1 MDFKKESYLSYLQ
14 KGTQSFYYY
23 DIEKVAKDFG
33 GNISLLPYSIRVL
46 LESVVRQY
54 DGVDITLQ
62 HIKDL
67 VNWSNS
73 QEKAEYPFKPMRVVL
88 QDLTGVASIVDLASM
103 RETML
108 KLGKDPSIINPEV
121 PVDMVIDHS
130 VQVNFFGQEDALVKN
145 MQLEFQRND
154 ERYKFAKWAQQ
165 SFENFRVVPPATGIV
180 HQVNIEFLS
189 DVVMTSE
196 NEAGQLIAQPDT
208 LVGTD
213 SHTTMVNGLGVLGW
227 GVGGIE
233 AEAAM
238 LGEASYSPIP
248 PVVGVELTG
257 QLSSTVNATDLALA
271 ITEKLRAAGVVGAF
285 VEYFGPGYQSLTLAD
300 RATLSNMAPEYGAT
314 CGFFPI
320 DQETLNYL
328 KLTNRSQ
335 QRIKIV
341 ESYAKANHF
350 FYNPTEK
357 QQFTRVIKF
366 DLAQVE
372 TSLAGPKR
380 PQDRVKLSEVP
391 EKFTASLT
399 NPMGNHGFGLSESES
414 QKKVNFE
421 WKGQAIELTHGSVLI
436 ASITSCTNTSNPYVM
451 MASALLAQKA
461 VDHGLKPK
469 PYVKTSFA
477 PGSKAVTAYIEAAG
491 LTPAMQDLGFHLVGY
506 GCTTC
511 IGNSGELDK
520 ELEENIGAE
529 GLVTCSVL
537 SGNRNFEGRIHP
549 AIKANYLAS
558 PPLIIAYALAGKI
571 DIDWEN
577 EPIGQNTSGENIFL
591 KDIWPSQLEIND
603 YIEKYVTQDLFA
615 DSYANV
621 FDDNE
626 VWKAISIPESSLYEW
641 DKHSTY
647 IQNPPFFEKMTLELK
662 TVKPLSNLRVLAK
675 FGDSV
680 TTDHISPAGAIPTT
694 SAAGRFLLSKE
705 VSFMD
710 FNSYGSR
717 RGNHEVMMRGTL
729 ANIRIR
735 NQLVEGKEGS
745 FTKYFPTGEVL
756 SIYEAAMRYKADNT
770 GLVILTGADYGMGSS
785 RDWAAK
791 GVDLLNV
798 KAVIAKSFE
807 RIHRSNLVM
816 MGVLP
821 LEFMPGEDADQLALS
836 GEESFSIN
844 ITENTGIHDIIDV
857 TAVSPQGKQTD
868 FKVRVRFDS
877 QADINY
883 YHHEGIL
890 PYVIRKKNALL
901 SI

>member
-1 MDFKKESYLSYLQ
+1 MDFKKQNYLRHHDN
-14 KGTQSFYYY
+14 GAQSFFYY
-23 DIEKVAKDFG
+23 DIEKVAKDYG
-33 GNISLLPYSIRVL
+33 GDIRQLPYSIRVL

-54 DGVDITLQ
+54 DGDNITLE
-62 HIKDL
+62 HIKNL
-67 VNWSNS
+67 IYWKET

-103 RETML
+103 REKMVSF
-108 KLGKDPSIINPEV
+108 GQEPSVINPEV

-130 VQVNFFGQEDALVKN
+130 VQVNFFGQEDALFKN
-145 MQLEFQRND
+145 MQKEFQRND
-154 ERYKFAKWAQQ
+154 ERYRFAKWAQQ
-165 SFENFRVVPPATGIV
+165 SFENFRVVPPATGII

-189 DVVMTSE
+189 DVIMTIE
-196 NEAGQLIAQPDT
+196 NEEGHVIAAPDSLI
-208 LVGTD
+208 GTD
-213 SHTTMVNGLGVLGW
+213 SHTTMVNSLGVLGW

-238 LGEASYSPIP
+238 LGEASYAPIP
-248 PVVGVELTG
+248 PVVGVKLTG
-257 QLSSTVNATDLALA
+257 ELATTVNATDLALSL
-271 ITEKLRAAGVVGAF
+271 TEKLRSIGVVGSF
-285 VEYFGPGYQSLTLAD
+285 VEYFGPGYQSLSLAD

-320 DQETLNYL
+320 DQETLDYL
-328 KLTNRSQ
+328 HLTNRSDE
-335 QRIKIV
+335 RIEIV
-341 ESYAKANHF
+341 EHYAKVNNL
-350 FYNPTEK
+350 FYDPSRQIK
-357 QQFTRVIKF
+357 FTRLIEF

-380 PQDRVKLSEVP
+380 PQDRIKLSDVP

-399 NPMGNHGFGLSESES
+399 DPMGNHGFGLTEEEG
-414 QKKVNFE
+414 QKRISFD
-421 WKGQAIELTHGSVLI
+421 WKDQEIELTHGSVMI

-461 VDHGLKPK
+461 VDLGLETKA
-469 PYVKTSFA
+469 YVKTSFA

-491 LTPAMQDLGFHLVGY
+491 LAPAMRKLGFHLVGY

-511 IGNSGELDK
+511 IGNSGELNP
-520 ELEENIGAE
+520 ELEEIINQE
-529 GLVTCSVL
+529 SLVACSVL

-549 AIKANYLAS
+549 SIKANYLAS
-558 PPLIIAYALAGKI
+558 PPLIIAYALSGRI

-577 EPIGQNTSGENIFL
+577 EALGQDYSGENVYL
-591 KDIWPSQLEIND
+591 RDIWPSQSEINE
-603 YIEKYVTQDLFA
+603 YIRNYVTQDLFA
-615 DSYANV
+615 DSYADV

-626 VWKAISIPESSLYEW
+626 EWKAISIPQSALYEW
-641 DKHSTY
+641 DDESTY
-647 IQNPPFFEKMTLELK
+647 IQNPPFLEDITLELK
-662 TVKPLSNLRVLAK
+662 NVKPLTNLRVLAK
-675 FGDSV
+675 FSDSV
-680 TTDHISPAGAIPTT
+680 TTDHISPAGSIPRT
-694 SAAGRFLLSKE
+694 SAAGRYLLDKD

-735 NQLVEGKEGS
+735 NQLVPGKEGS
-745 FTKYFPTGEVL
+745 FTKYFPTGEVMT
-756 SIYEAAMRYKADNT
+756 IYDAAMRYKEDRT
-770 GLVILTGADYGMGSS
+770 GLVILTGEDYGMGSS

-821 LEFMPGEDADQLALS
+821 LEFMS
-836 GEESFSIN
+836 GEGADELGLNGEEIFSIN
-844 ITENTGIHDIIDV
+844 VEENTGIHDIIDV
-857 TAVSPQGKQTD
+857 IAVSPEGKQTD

-890 PYVIRKKNALL
+890 PYIIRKKQALL
-901 SI
+901 SE